1 MLMVMFGV
9 LVTIVIVI
17 VVDSINDF
25 MVRVVVTIVL
35 HGCW

>member
-1 MLMVMFGV
+1 MLMVMLGV
-9 LVTIVIVI
+9 LVTIVI

-35 HGCW
+35 HRCW